1 MISLFDRDKIVELGE
16 KVNNLPVIS
25 IYLDTSK
32 TRPDAKQVARGQAK
46 DFFQEMKNLPEV
58 KESKDLK
65 RMVEDYEEEVLEYI
79 DANFSNLKNGLVMFL
94 AGDDNLFEVI
104 ELPRPVKNRYY
115 FDKQAEVK
123 PLLAYMDEYE
133 KIL

>member
-1 MISLFDRDKIVELGE
+1 
-16 KVNNLPVIS
+16 
-25 IYLDTSK
+25 
-32 TRPDAKQVARGQAK
+32 
-46 DFFQEMKNLPEV
+46 MKNLPEV

-65 RMVEDYEEEVLEYI
+65 RMVEDYEEEILEYI

-123 PLLAYMDEYE
+123 LLLAYMNEYE